1 MLYTRRRRALA
12 DDHKVGTNLI
22 MINLEYST
30 NVGEKESVNSDS
42 VIIEKDNPKIVETK
56 YVANSTVIVVLIIVV
71 LLVIICSVA
80 IVLYV
85 RRTARST
92 RRNDALPEGQRSTAA
107 ETDSFDQKLPP
118 QAADQ
123 VKNITISSKM
133 VGTAV

>member
-107 ETDSFDQKLPP
+107 ENDLVDQKLPP

>member
-107 ETDSFDQKLPP
+107 ENDLVDKKLPS